1 MKIESILRSPLQRWG
16 ESIVAKTAEWLP
28 QNEAARGVRST
39 HFWIVSALVAL
50 CTLLY
55 YADQTPL
62 SNISLFNHSFFTTVH
77 DLHRTLFLV
86 PIVYAALVFRVRG
99 SLIASSVFLGVVLPR
114 AFLFSPYPNPLLRP
128 LLFVFFATLI
138 SLLLAVQLNLVGK
151 ERKTRAE
158 LSKLHQELSEY
169 RQRFEVRLMEQ
180 QEQLIRAE
188 KLTSLGQMAAS
199 IAHEVNNPLSGVL
212 VYTQLLAKK
221 IATDSISKEVTLDY
235 LSKMTAELTRS
246 AKLIRSLLD
255 FARQS
260 PPTFREVNLNDV
272 VNQAFELVSHSPEL
286 KHIQV
291 LKELDSSLPQLMADF
306 DHLLQVCT
314 NLILNAIQA
323 MPQGGK
329 LALRTSID
337 NGQPKLEVQD
347 TGCGI
352 SPENMHKLFTPF
364 FTTKGEIKGVGL
376 GLAVAYGI
384 IERHQG
390 RIEVQS
396 KEGEGTTFTIY
407 LPLFRKEEQEKG

>member
-1 MKIESILRSPLQRWG
+1 
-16 ESIVAKTAEWLP
+16 
-28 QNEAARGVRST
+28 
-39 HFWIVSALVAL
+39 
-50 CTLLY
+50 
-55 YADQTPL
+55 
-62 SNISLFNHSFFTTVH
+62 
-77 DLHRTLFLV
+77 
-86 PIVYAALVFRVRG
+86 
-99 SLIASSVFLGVVLPR
+99 
-114 AFLFSPYPNPLLRP
+114 
-128 LLFVFFATLI
+128 
-138 SLLLAVQLNLVGK
+138 
-151 ERKTRAE
+151 
-158 LSKLHQELSEY
+158 
-169 RQRFEVRLMEQ
+169 MEQ
-180 QEQLIRAE
+180 QEQLIQVE

-255 FARQS
+255 FAHQS
-260 PPTFREVNLNDV
+260 PPIFREVNLNDV

-291 LKELDSSLPQLMADF
+291 LKELDSSLPQLLADF
-306 DHLLQVCT
+306 DQLLQVCT